1 MVGMWKPEPPHEEY
15 DENLFTAETGIVVV
29 EQDSSDSEDEDAVH
43 SGYQLLAQGPNDL
56 NNTENEDDSVSADI
70 LPGSSVA
77 DVIVADPVD
86 SEDAGASHV
95 VLDQCNLENDRRA
108 EVKELWSGSSNGN
121 AIEMGLDQAERVRIA
136 MEKFSLPPLSIPA
149 WALEVSGEQWKQQLL
164 DRAKRLQQG
173 D

>member
-1 MVGMWKPEPPHEEY
+1 MRAYNSFVFIY
-15 DENLFTAETGIVVV
+15 SIFN
-29 EQDSSDSEDEDAVH
+29 
-43 SGYQLLAQGPNDL
+43 YR
-56 NNTENEDDSVSADI
+56 
-70 LPGSSVA
+70 
-77 DVIVADPVD
+77 
-86 SEDAGASHV
+86 
-95 VLDQCNLENDRRA
+95 QCNLENDRRA